1 MYVYINFFA
10 IKSYFSL
17 LYSKNSSSAIK
28 ATVNKQANNIPTITY
43 ELRSAMK
50 INMAVI
56 GSYLL

>member
-17 LYSKNSSSAIK
+17 LYSKNRTSAIK
-28 ATVNKQANNIPTITY
+28 ATVNKQANNIPPITY
-43 ELRSAMK
+43 ELRPAMK

-56 GSYLL
+56 GNYLL